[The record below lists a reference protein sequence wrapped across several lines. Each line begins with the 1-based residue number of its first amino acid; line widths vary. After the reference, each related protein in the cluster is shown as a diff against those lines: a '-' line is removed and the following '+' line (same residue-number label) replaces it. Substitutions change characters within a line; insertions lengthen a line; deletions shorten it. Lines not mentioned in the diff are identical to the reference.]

1 MIHILHINKIPG
13 IFLNAQEY
21 WPIKSHWTAK
31 GETKIVQARST
42 GVNSCS
48 DGISR
53 NLFAKWFLN
62 YIDLFYPYI
71 HKKEDLLLTGLPF

>member
-1 MIHILHINKIPG
+1 MIHILHVNKTVRG
-13 IFLNAQEY
+13 FLNSQDY
-21 WPIKSHWTAK
+21 SSIKSHWTAK
-31 GETKIVQARST
+31 GEIKIVQARST

-48 DGISR
+48 DGRSR
-53 NLFAKWFLN
+53 NLFAKWFLS